1 MANMKEIRRRIRSI
15 ESTRQITRAMEL
27 IASSRL
33 RRARTRAE
41 QARPCMD
48 ALQQSAG
55 RLLAALGSA
64 DRPGRETAAV
74 GHCRRPWVGRR
85 L

>member
-33 RRARTRAE
+33 RRARIVCRHGRTR
-41 QARPCMD
+41 Q
-48 ALQQSAG
+48 
-55 RLLAALGSA
+55 
-64 DRPGRETAAV
+64 
-74 GHCRRPWVGRR
+74 
-85 L
+85 